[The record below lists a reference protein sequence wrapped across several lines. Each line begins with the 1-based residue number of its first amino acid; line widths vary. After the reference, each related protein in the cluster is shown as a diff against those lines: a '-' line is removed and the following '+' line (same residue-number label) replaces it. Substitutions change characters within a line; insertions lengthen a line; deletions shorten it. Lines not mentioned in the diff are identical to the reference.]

1 VIRRAPLLAVA
12 SVAVVV
18 LAGCSG
24 SSGASSGGSS
34 GGSSTTSTSTAPKRE
49 SAWVKQWQPVLTGAY
64 ATAQQAFLGAIQGGE
79 AAEVLSAG
87 QKVAV
92 ASAAFRQAVANA
104 GPPPTTDASAA
115 AKLVH
120 GLETE
125 GTIVAEV
132 LRTCTAASDQCQA
145 AVTAYG
151 TNNSQQIVPALTALG
166 VR

>member
-1 VIRRAPLLAVA
+1 MIAAA

-18 LAGCSG
+18 LVGCSG
-24 SSGASSGGSS
+24 SSGSSGS
-34 GGSSTTSTSTAPKRE
+34 GSSTTSASTAPKHE

-64 ATAQQAFLGAIQGGE
+64 ASAQQAFLGAIQGGE
-79 AAEVLSAG
+79 AAEVQAAG

-92 ASAAFRQAVANA
+92 ASAAFKQAVANA
-104 GPPPTTDASAA
+104 GPPPATDATAA
-115 AKLVH
+115 AKLVR

-132 LRTCTAASDQCQA
+132 LRTCTGPSDQCQA

-151 TNNSQQIVPALTALG
+151 DNNSKQIVPALTALG